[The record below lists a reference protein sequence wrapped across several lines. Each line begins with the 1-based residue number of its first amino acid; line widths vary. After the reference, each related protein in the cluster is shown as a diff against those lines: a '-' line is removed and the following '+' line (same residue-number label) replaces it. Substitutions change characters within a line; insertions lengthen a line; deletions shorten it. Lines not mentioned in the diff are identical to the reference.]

1 MTKKHVVVTGGAG
14 FIGSHLCDRLLDRG
28 YAVTAVDNYLT
39 GRRENLHSAL
49 KHPDFRLVERDV
61 CEALPDSLFELV
73 AGHGVHGVLHFA
85 CPASPVDFD
94 KIPFEIL
101 AVDSAGTRQTID
113 LALRH
118 GARYLIASTSEV
130 YGDPEVHPQV
140 ESYWGNVNPIGPRA
154 CYDEAKRFSE
164 AMVSTAIRGVG
175 LWNGKSYRALNGGI
189 VRIFNTYGPRMR
201 PDDGRVVPELCRQAL
216 EGKPLTVHGEG
227 LQTRSFCYVDD
238 LVEGIIRLF
247 ESSEKNPVNVGN
259 PVEFT
264 MLEFARMVLELSG
277 SKSQV
282 VHLPAREDD
291 PRRRRPDTTR
301 ARQILGWEPQVALR
315 EGLQKTLEY
324 FRQ

>member
-1 MTKKHVVVTGGAG
+1 
-14 FIGSHLCDRLLDRG
+14 
-28 YAVTAVDNYLT
+28 
-39 GRRENLHSAL
+39 
-49 KHPDFRLVERDV
+49 
-61 CEALPDSLFELV
+61 
-73 AGHGVHGVLHFA
+73 
-85 CPASPVDFD
+85 
-94 KIPFEIL
+94 
-101 AVDSAGTRQTID
+101 
-113 LALRH
+113 
-118 GARYLIASTSEV
+118 
-130 YGDPEVHPQV
+130 
-140 ESYWGNVNPIGPRA
+140 
-154 CYDEAKRFSE
+154 
-164 AMVSTAIRGVG
+164 
-175 LWNGKSYRALNGGI
+175 
-189 VRIFNTYGPRMR
+189 MR